1 MEPSEKVY
9 TLIKEEEEFSNFFK
23 HVVVCFFFTLSLAVS
38 ILYDSGHDLTH
49 TLKKWKNN
57 FLNLQ

>member
-1 MEPSEKVY
+1 MEP
-9 TLIKEEEEFSNFFK
+9 TGRTRNFL
-23 HVVVCFFFTLSLAVS
+23 TSLSMWLFGLPPPASPLSPAVS

>member
-1 MEPSEKVY
+1 MESSERVV
-9 TLIKEEEEFSNFFK
+9 TLSSAKDKLFTNFIK
-23 HVVVCFFFTLSLAVS
+23 HVVGFFSTLSLAVS
-38 ILYDSGHDLTH
+38 FLYDSGHDLTH